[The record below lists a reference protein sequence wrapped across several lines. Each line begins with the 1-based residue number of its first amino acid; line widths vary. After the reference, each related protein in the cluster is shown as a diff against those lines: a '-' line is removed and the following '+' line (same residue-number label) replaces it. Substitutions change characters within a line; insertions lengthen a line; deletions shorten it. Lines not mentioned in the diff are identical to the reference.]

1 MRLRELLG
9 KYYSDIINDIEVFG
23 VYSDTRIMKPN
34 SVFVCV
40 RGSNEDGH
48 RYALRAYELGAS
60 VIISDRKLD
69 IPVAVI
75 LVDNTKEALI
85 YLTKRFYN
93 GKKPKMVA
101 ITGTNGKTTTSYMV
115 ASIFNEAQKSCA
127 VVGTN
132 GVNFRG
138 VDEIKTAPTTPCITE
153 LYEIMEGLYKS
164 GVKWAAT
171 ELSSHA
177 LEQGRAEGLLI
188 EAGIFTN
195 LTHDHLDYH
204 KTMENYF
211 KAKRKL
217 FEICKVRVIN
227 ADDDYGKRLLEEFD
241 DAVSYGIND
250 GKIRAYD
257 INMTNEGT
265 SFDLAIEDTRYNVHM
280 KIGGLFNVYNALGAA
295 GAAFALGISPEQIAA
310 GLEKT
315 ENVSGRMER
324 IRVGRT
330 DVVIDYAHTPDGLE
344 NALKAV
350 KGFSRGRVIAVFGCG
365 GDRDRKK
372 RPEMARIATSIAD
385 FTVITSDNPRCE
397 RPSAI
402 ISDIING
409 VASDRYIVIEDRKKA
424 IEAALMLADKD
435 DVILLAGKGQE
446 RYQIIGKEKHHF
458 DEREIVAGY
467 TYSENGIGGLLL

>member
-1 MRLRELLG
+1 MLG
-9 KYYSDIINDIEVFG
+9 KYYSGTIDDIDISG
-23 VYSDTRIMKPN
+23 VYSDTRIMKPD

-40 RGSNEDGH
+40 KGSSEDGH
-48 RYALRAYELGAS
+48 RYAQRAYELGAS

-93 GKKPKMVA
+93 GKKPKIVA
-101 ITGTNGKTTTSYMV
+101 VTGTNGKTTTSYMV
-115 ASIFNEAQKSCA
+115 ASIFNEAQKSCGT
-127 VVGTN
+127 VGTN
-132 GVNFRG
+132 GINFCG
-138 VDEIKTAPTTPCITE
+138 MSEIKTAPTTPCITE
-153 LYEIMEGLYKS
+153 LYEILEKLYKN
-164 GVKWAAT
+164 GAKWAAA

-177 LEQGRAEGLLI
+177 LEQGRAEGLPI

-217 FEICKVRVIN
+217 FEISRIRVIN

-241 DAVSYGIND
+241 DAVSYGING

-257 INMTNEGT
+257 IRMTNGGT
-265 SFDLAIEDTRYNVHM
+265 SFDLAIEASRYKVHM
-280 KIGGLFNVYNALGAA
+280 KLCGLFNVYNALGAA
-295 GAAFALGISPEQIAA
+295 GAAYALGISPGQIVS
-310 GLEKT
+310 GLERT
-315 ENVSGRMER
+315 ENVAGRMER
-324 IRVGRT
+324 ISVGKT

-350 KGFSRGRVIAVFGCG
+350 KGFCKGRVIAVFGCG

-372 RPEMARIATSIAD
+372 RPEMARLATSIAD

-409 VASDRYIVIEDRKKA
+409 VVSDRYIVIEDRKKA
-424 IEAALMLADKD
+424 IEAALMMADEG

-446 RYQIIGKEKHHF
+446 RYQIIGKEKLHF
-458 DEREIVAGY
+458 DEREIVAEY
-467 TYSENGIGGLLL
+467 TYNEKGIGGLLL